1 MFFLWQDGE
10 ISFLCSMNAI
20 MEHVEKAADIPTEEI
35 TVRKK
40 KNNPFFFLSSL
51 LGDFHKYLV

>member
-1 MFFLWQDGE
+1 
-10 ISFLCSMNAI
+10 MNAI